1 MSDDTEK
8 EAVREGQ
15 VAAIHYVGRIA
26 EGPEEGEVFDTTN
39 VDVALEEGIYHDHRD
54 YKPLEFRLGEDKVI
68 EGLDEA
74 VVGMERGEK
83 KTVVVEPERA
93 FGERDPDD
101 VVEFPRETFDEKE
114 IEVGTLAA
122 TEDGK
127 SGWVTEVDDV
137 QVHVGTRTRRV
148 HARLACDG
156 RTGTDTATR
165 NSGSGRGP
173 PRDRERQVPV
183 GQRRIRHERVHATRC
198 RSDRRGDVS
207 KK

>member
-26 EGPEEGEVFDTTN
+26 EGPGEGEVFDTTN
-39 VDVALEEGIYHDHRD
+39 VDVALEAGIYHDHRD

-127 SGWVTEVDDV
+127 SGWVTEVDDETV
-137 QVHVGTRTRRV
+137 TIDFNHELAGTPVEFEIKLLEVHGEPGEESSRTWEKRSGKTARV
-148 HARLACDG
+148 R
-156 RTGTDTATR
+156 
-165 NSGSGRGP
+165 
-173 PRDRERQVPV
+173 
-183 GQRRIRHERVHATRC
+183 
-198 RSDRRGDVS
+198 
-207 KK
+207 KKNEDEDEDEDEEE